1 MFSDTI
7 FDNNKVVK
15 QKHSYQYIN
24 IIWPLNEQTE
34 LTVHLYDKIVR
45 VMSGNTGSMWNIDL
59 E

>member
-7 FDNNKVVK
+7 FDNTKVVK
-15 QKHSYQYIN
+15 QKYSYQYIN
-24 IIWPLNEQTE
+24 ITWPLNEQTE

>member
-1 MFSDTI
+1 MFSNTI
-7 FDNNKVVK
+7 FDNTKVVK
-15 QKHSYQYIN
+15 QKYSYQYIN
-24 IIWPLNEQTE
+24 ITWPLNEQTE